1 MKWHIWS
8 DRRRGD
14 RRQDQTQQGDRRKAE
29 RRKAQRRQF
38 FRIVYPPVAA
48 PKVLNANYRI
58 VDISQRGILFTC
70 DDGSDQC
77 SQPITLRTLLDL
89 KIQFHDGEILDIR
102 VEIIICQS
110 DLNTNKNNY
119 SGIIEQGISAER
131 INKEQAYL
139 LKHFP
144 DFCRASRNSS
154 VEAREALLLLRE
166 EDQQDSA

>member
-14 RRQDQTQQGDRRKAE
+14 RRQEPTQQGDRRKAE

-58 VDISQRGILFTC
+58 IDISQRGIHFTC

-77 SQPITLRTLLDL
+77 SQPITLRALLDL

-102 VEIIICQS
+102 VEIIRCRS
-110 DLNTNKNNY
+110 DLNSNKNSY
-119 SGIIEQGISAER
+119 SGIIEQGISVER
-131 INKEQAYL
+131 ISKEQAYL
-139 LKHFP
+139 LNHFP
-144 DFCRASRNSS
+144 DFCRASRTSS

-166 EDQQDSA
+166 EEQLYSG

>member
-8 DRRRGD
+8 DRRRED
-14 RRQDQTQQGDRRKAE
+14 RRQEPTQQGDRRKAE

-38 FRIVYPPVAA
+38 FRLVYPPVAA

-58 VDISQRGILFTC
+58 VDISRRGILFTC
-70 DDGSDQC
+70 DEGSDQC

-131 INKEQAYL
+131 INKEQACL
-139 LKHFP
+139 LNHFP

-166 EDQQDSA
+166 EDQLDSG

>member
-8 DRRRGD
+8 DRRRDD
-14 RRQDQTQQGDRRKAE
+14 RRQEPTQQGDRRKAE

-38 FRIVYPPVAA
+38 FRLVYPPVAA

-77 SQPITLRTLLDL
+77 SRPITLRTLLDL

-102 VEIIICQS
+102 VEIIRCRS
-110 DLNTNKNNY
+110 DLNSNKNSY
-119 SGIIEQGISAER
+119 SGIIEQGISVER
-131 INKEQAYL
+131 ISKEQAYL

-144 DFCRASRNSS
+144 DFCRASRTSS
-154 VEAREALLLLRE
+154 VEAREVLLLLRE
-166 EDQQDSA
+166 EHQQDSA